1 MKIDE
6 IKNCCNIDLDE
17 ISRLKKLLSNS
28 YDELEFNKKTEIFK
42 ALSDPTRLQILSLLT
57 LRDLYVCEV
66 MAVLDKPQS
75 TISHHLNVLRNA
87 GFIKGHKEGIWTLYG
102 LENPEILILI
112 DKLCDPIQ

>member
-1 MKIDE
+1 MSGRKKMDE

-17 ISRLKKLLSNS
+17 ISRLKKLLSNP

-42 ALSDPTRLQILSLLT
+42 ALSDPTRLQILSLLK

-102 LENPEILILI
+102 LENPEIMIFI
-112 DKLCDPIQ
+112 EIM

>member
-17 ISRLKKLLSNS
+17 ISRLKRLLSNS

-75 TISHHLNVLRNA
+75 TISHHLNVLKNA

-102 LENPEILILI
+102 LKNPEILIFI
-112 DKLCDPIQ
+112 NKLCEPI